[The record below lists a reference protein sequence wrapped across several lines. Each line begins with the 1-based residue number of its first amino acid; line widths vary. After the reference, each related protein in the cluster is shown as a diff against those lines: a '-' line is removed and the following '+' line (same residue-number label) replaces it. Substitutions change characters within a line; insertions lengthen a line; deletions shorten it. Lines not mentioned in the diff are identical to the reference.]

1 MDAKLIESRL
11 QEFLTKAGFKIDSFE
26 VALREPQECQVNIA
40 TTNAVELIGH
50 RGEVLQAIQHLVKIM
65 FRQQGVI
72 QEGETI
78 RIDVDS
84 YRKNQEKSVLTLAER
99 RAKEVQETGQKVYLP
114 PMSSFFRRIV
124 HLHIKEKFPA
134 LLTFSQGEGAF
145 RAVCISSGEM
155 TPGDDVPSDLYADLD
170 V

>member
-1 MDAKLIESRL
+1 MDISVLQSRL
-11 QEFLTKAGFKIDSFE
+11 QEFLQNAGFKVDSLE
-26 VALREPQECQVNIA
+26 VIAKDPQECQVNIA
-40 TTNAVELIGH
+40 TPNAVELIGH
-50 RGEVLQAIQHLVKIM
+50 RGEVLQALQHLVKIM
-65 FRQQGVI
+65 FRQQGLI

-84 YRKNQEKSVLTLAER
+84 YRKNQEKNVLSLAER
-99 RAKEVQETGQKVYLP
+99 RASEVQETGQKAYLP

-124 HLHIKEKFPA
+124 HLHIKEKFPT
-134 LLTFSQGEGAF
+134 LQTFSQGDGAF
-145 RAVCISSGEM
+145 RAVCISSGDM